1 MSGSVNGGFFAP
13 APVVQPQQAL
23 GGSPLAQAMMRPM
36 SPPQLQTP
44 GAGMMGPL
52 LQMLMQSKQGGQ
64 PPSGGAAPPG
74 LGGGP
79 PGLFDRTANGIGNL
93 IQGAQWNGMPG
104 QQQMGTL
111 NNQAAGN
118 VAGMV
123 PGMGTTGNGPI

>member
-52 LQMLMQSKQGGQ
+52 LQMLMQQNQAGQGAK
-64 PPSGGAAPPG
+64 P